1 MLIHVSMGYT
11 PVSGRLHTRYSPVRR
26 SPSRY
31 CYLMMPLDLHVLSL
45 SLAFILSQDQTLHSN
60 KNFKNYLFRSV
71 IISVESLLGLALAVC
86 FQTFQYLKELFL
98 LLFYPPHLR
107 GESGC
112 KDKYFYIFPPNL
124 SALFSNFFFGTAVE
138 ESFCRLHPQK
148 MKNTSVK
155 MFQNVRFVSESGC
168 KGKDFFINSKLF
180 KRNF

>member
-1 MLIHVSMGYT
+1 M
-11 PVSGRLHTRYSPVRR
+11 
-26 SPSRY
+26 
-31 CYLMMPLDLHVLSL
+31 
-45 SLAFILSQDQTLHSN
+45 
-60 KNFKNYLFRSV
+60 
-71 IISVESLLGLALAVC
+71 
-86 FQTFQYLKELFL
+86 

-124 SALFSNFFFGTAVE
+124 SALFFKLFFGTAVE

-180 KRNF
+180 KRNFWSFFSNPDQGNILKNSAQPKTLETNPSPPLTCAIGLTPHSLIAAANIEQFIPHLQIFYQLFLEKNEYFT

>member
-86 FQTFQYLKELFL
+86 FKPFNIFKNSFCFSFTRPTYEAKADAKINTFTYSLQ
-98 LLFYPPHLR
+98 
-107 GESGC
+107 
-112 KDKYFYIFPPNL
+112 IFPHF
-124 SALFSNFFFGTAVE
+124 FSNFFRNRRRRKLLQASSAKDE
-138 ESFCRLHPQK
+138 KHIS
-148 MKNTSVK
+148 
-155 MFQNVRFVSESGC
+155 QNVSERPLRF
-168 KGKDFFINSKLF
+168 GKRLQ
-180 KRNF
+180 R

>member
-1 MLIHVSMGYT
+1 M
-11 PVSGRLHTRYSPVRR
+11 
-26 SPSRY
+26 
-31 CYLMMPLDLHVLSL
+31 
-45 SLAFILSQDQTLHSN
+45 
-60 KNFKNYLFRSV
+60 
-71 IISVESLLGLALAVC
+71 
-86 FQTFQYLKELFL
+86 

-124 SALFSNFFFGTAVE
+124 SALFFKLFFGTAVE

-168 KGKDFFINSKLF
+168 KGKDFFITSKLF
-180 KRNF
+180 KRNFWSFFSEPDQGNILKNSAQPKTLETNPSPPLTCAIGLTPHSLIAAAKIEQFIPHLQIFYQLFLEKNEYFT